1 MADKKVTAL
10 TALTA
15 ASNNDILLIVDDPT
29 GTPISKKITVEDVFG
44 NTTKTNLVKFNVG
57 SSNTNLSGTAINIW
71 PMGGPTSNT
80 TMQGSVA
87 IANSGVLRINSSTTP
102 STNNASTA
110 AGTTA
115 GWTVGQIGWDA
126 NYLYVVTASGQ
137 GGIKRIALS
146 AF

>member
-44 NTTKTNLVKFNVG
+44 NTTKTNLVKFDVG
-57 SSNTNLSGTAINIW
+57 SSNTNLSGTVLNLW
-71 PMGGPTSNT
+71 PLGGPTSNVT
-80 TMQGSVA
+80 VQGSLA
-87 IANSGVLRINSSTTP
+87 IANSGVFRINSSTTP
-102 STNNASTA
+102 SSNNTA
-110 AGTTA
+110 TA

-126 NYLYVVTASGQ
+126 NYLYVAVSGTV
-137 GGIKRIALS
+137 IKRFTANT
-146 AF
+146 F

>member
-44 NTTKTNLVKFNVG
+44 NTTKTTLTKFNVG
-57 SSNTNLSGTAINIW
+57 SSNTNLSGTSLNLW
-71 PMGGPTSNT
+71 PNTGGAASNVT
-80 TMQGSVA
+80 VYGSVSL
-87 IANSGVLRINSSTTP
+87 ANSGVLRINSSTTP
-102 STNNASTA
+102 SSNNTA
-110 AGTTA
+110 TA

-126 NYLYVVTASGQ
+126 SYLYVATSSTV
-137 GGIKRIALS
+137 IKRVALS
-146 AF
+146 AY

>member
-10 TALTA
+10 AAITA
-15 ASNNDILLIVDDPT
+15 ASNNDIFMIVDDPL

-44 NTTKTNLVKFNVG
+44 NTTKTTLVKFNVS
-57 SSNTNLSGTAINIW
+57 SSNTNLSGTTLTLY
-71 PMGGPTSNT
+71 PGTGGAASNVSV
-80 TMQGSVA
+80 QGSVS

-102 STNNASTA
+102 SSNTAS
-110 AGTTA
+110 TA

-126 NYLYVVTASGQ
+126 NYLYVATSAST
-137 GGIKRIALS
+137 GGIKRVALT

>member
-57 SSNTNLSGTAINIW
+57 SSNTNLSGTALNLW
-71 PMGGPTSNT
+71 PMGGPTSNVT
-80 TMQGSVA
+80 VQGSLA
-87 IANSGVLRINSSTTP
+87 IANSGVLRINTSTTP
-102 STNNASTA
+102 LSNNTA
-110 AGTTA
+110 TA
-115 GWTVGQIGWDA
+115 GWTVGQFGWDA
-126 NYLYVVTASGQ
+126 NYLYVATSGTV
-137 GGIKRIALS
+137 IKRVALS
-146 AF
+146 AY